1 MANSKSRKH
10 KCTPYLKDED
20 QLAKIV
26 KQHIKDELDPSKN
39 QLLWQGRTD
48 EGVLENYQDFLTAVA
63 QLGHYLDKTMLFKVV
78 RKQFIIEMTSIMRMM
93 MLLVRP
99 VLLRQVRAHRDSPSA
114 VPGRPLNLMGA
125 PKRIVRRLAMV
136 EALDVS

>member
-1 MANSKSRKH
+1 MANYKSRKH

-63 QLGHYLDKTMLFKVV
+63 QLGRYLWYLIILRTSHFS
-78 RKQFIIEMTSIMRMM
+78 QF
-93 MLLVRP
+93 
-99 VLLRQVRAHRDSPSA
+99 
-114 VPGRPLNLMGA
+114 N
-125 PKRIVRRLAMV
+125 IVIRGMSQF
-136 EALDVS
+136 AL